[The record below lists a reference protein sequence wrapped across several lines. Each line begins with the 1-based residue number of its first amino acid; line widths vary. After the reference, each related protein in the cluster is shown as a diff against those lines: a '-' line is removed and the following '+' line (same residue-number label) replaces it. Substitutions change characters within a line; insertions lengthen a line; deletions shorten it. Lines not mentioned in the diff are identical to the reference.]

1 MGNNYLLILGIVD
14 KLNEWNEQLNQF
26 TKEHFDNVGAG
37 TLIFL
42 GLVAFGF
49 WAIRTFSKKS

>member
-1 MGNNYLLILGIVD
+1 MGTNYILILGIID
-14 KLNEWNEQLNQF
+14 KLNDWNEKLNEF
-26 TKEHFDNVGAG
+26 TAKYLDNVGAG

-49 WAIRTFSKKS
+49 WAIRAFGKKS